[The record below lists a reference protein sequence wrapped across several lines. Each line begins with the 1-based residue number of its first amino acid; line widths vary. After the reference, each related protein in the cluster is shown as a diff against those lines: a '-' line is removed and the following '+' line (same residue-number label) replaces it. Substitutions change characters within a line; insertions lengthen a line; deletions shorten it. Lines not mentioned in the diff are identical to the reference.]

1 MKYIKATFILT
12 PCDETTRDVL
22 AAITAEI
29 GFDSFVQTDTG
40 VEAYI
45 PKKNYNEQ
53 NLKDAISDFPIE
65 KTKIEFTAEDAE
77 DKDWN
82 AEWEKNYFQPIII
95 GSRCVVHSTFHTDVP
110 KAEYDIAINPKMSF
124 GTGHHAT
131 TNQIIEYLLNADLSN
146 KTVLD
151 MGCGTSIL
159 AILASMRGASKIT
172 AIDNDE
178 WCIENSKEN
187 LELNNITNVEVI
199 LGDAESLKNRKF
211 NIIIA
216 NINRNILVQD
226 MASYAETM
234 SKGSH
239 IYMSGF
245 YTEDIPVIRQSAEAL
260 GLKYI
265 EYTEQNKWAA
275 VHFEL

>member
-1 MKYIKATFILT
+1 MKYIKATFFPT
-12 PCDETTRDVL
+12 PCDETTCDVL
-22 AAITAEI
+22 TAVTADA
-29 GFDSFVQTDTG
+29 GFDSFVKTETG
-40 VEAYI
+40 IEAYI
-45 PKKNYNEQ
+45 PKKNYNEES
-53 NLKDAISDFPIE
+53 LKEAIADFPIE
-65 KTKIEFTAEDAE
+65 STKIAFTVEDAE

-131 TNQIIEYLLNADLSN
+131 TNQIIEYLLNANLSN

-159 AILASMRGASKIT
+159 AILASMRGAEKIT

-187 LELNNITNVEVI
+187 LQLNGITNVEVL
-199 LGDAESLKNRKF
+199 LGDAQSLGNRKF
-211 NIIIA
+211 DIVIA

-245 YTEDIPVIRQSAEAL
+245 YTEDIPVIRQTAEAL
-260 GLKYI
+260 GLTYI
-265 EYTEQNKWAA
+265 EYTEQNNWAA
-275 VHFEL
+275 IHFEL